1 MGDIDIGKVLVY
13 NKISSCEICYK
24 YFLVYLHN
32 CIKVKP
38 LNIMLTKTSA
48 YVKSYDE
55 QTK

>member
-1 MGDIDIGKVLVY
+1 MGGIDIGKVLVS
-13 NKISSCEICYK
+13 NKISSGEKCYK

-32 CIKVKP
+32 GIKVKP